1 MSLAS
6 PTAPTVAIDVKAI
19 SLLDIVDMAYGCLT
33 IAWFVILCWLRR
45 SSSKLSPLV
54 TIVPIAIMTM
64 LLIDLSVMNPLVTDM
79 DRVILLLLGVWTSLL
94 VYPGRNASERPI
106 LMKMRDGRPII
117 FESGRSR
124 LSSGSVERNE
134 SEGGVVKLCIQLCII
149 RAYAKKN

>member
-6 PTAPTVAIDVKAI
+6 LTTPTVAIDVKAI
-19 SLLDIVDMAYGCLT
+19 SLLDIVDTAYGCLT
-33 IAWFVILCWLRR
+33 IPWVVILCWLRR

-54 TIVPIAIMTM
+54 TIVPIAIMTR
-64 LLIDLSVMNPLVTDM
+64 LLIDLSVMNPLVTNM
-79 DRVILLLLGVWTSLL
+79 DRVILLLLGVWTALL
-94 VYPGRNASERPI
+94 VYRNASERPI

-117 FESGRSR
+117 FELGRSR